1 MLLDFLVLKVQQFT
15 FRVQKSDLGNVWLTR
30 WNLAGTKMIEVV
42 LKTVRFHGFF
52 KPLAADLSKVLFRV
66 LFSSK
71 NDALDVSK
79 SD

>member
-15 FRVQKSDLGNVWLTR
+15 FRVQKSDLGNIWLIH
-30 WNLAGTKMIEVV
+30 WNGTKMIEVV